1 MFCTNCTVVFKD
13 PVLLRYNSLPCGTEC
28 FTGCREELRP
38 TSKKKR
44 HLFLAVASGCRH
56 VICPFVSTF
65 LVGRRHFTVFG
76 KYLLPFSC
84 YISVQFYCYTSLF
97 SLLANGRKLMA
108 WPGVVFVV
116 VVVNNF
122 FQPLLLRNYCT
133 DFFEI
138 WYGASLGRGLSF
150 FLIACFSTN
159 QRRSHD
165 QKHVFQK
172 GVLVWMIT

>member
-1 MFCTNCTVVFKD
+1 MN
-13 PVLLRYNSLPCGTEC
+13 VLINSTTEAE
-28 FTGCREELRP
+28 GISRQYKP
-38 TSKKKR
+38 
-44 HLFLAVASGCRH
+44 
-56 VICPFVSTF
+56 ICV
-65 LVGRRHFTVFG
+65 
-76 KYLLPFSC
+76 
-84 YISVQFYCYTSLF
+84 F

-138 WYGASLGRGLSF
+138 LYGASLGRGLSF
-150 FLIACFSTN
+150 FLIVCFSTN

>member
-1 MFCTNCTVVFKD
+1 MSTSCEVPRSKKGQQQSNNQKEFVSLLIESLRTTFLKPVSVFRYVIYHWLGGLRVTNPPIRLMC
-13 PVLLRYNSLPCGTEC
+13 
-28 FTGCREELRP
+28 P
-38 TSKKKR
+38 TSAC
-44 HLFLAVASGCRH
+44 L
-56 VICPFVSTF
+56 
-65 LVGRRHFTVFG
+65 
-76 KYLLPFSC
+76 
-84 YISVQFYCYTSLF
+84 SVHIF

-108 WPGVVFVV
+108 WPGIVFVVV

-150 FLIACFSTN
+150 FRIACFSTN

>member
-1 MFCTNCTVVFKD
+1 MM
-13 PVLLRYNSLPCGTEC
+13 PVCACVCALVTQIFPKLLQLQ
-28 FTGCREELRP
+28 
-38 TSKKKR
+38 
-44 HLFLAVASGCRH
+44 
-56 VICPFVSTF
+56 I
-65 LVGRRHFTVFG
+65 
-76 KYLLPFSC
+76 
-84 YISVQFYCYTSLF
+84 F

-116 VVVNNF
+116 VVVVTVNNF

>member
-1 MFCTNCTVVFKD
+1 MLKYSENTPYLFLESNFYCVNTSYPMDN
-13 PVLLRYNSLPCGTEC
+13 C
-28 FTGCREELRP
+28 FTGRRDRSCQMTEKVILYKLPAGLVTECTFTRCRLVHTSCLDRMTSSCLFRLAHGVYKRP
-38 TSKKKR
+38 LTSE
-44 HLFLAVASGCRH
+44 
-56 VICPFVSTF
+56 
-65 LVGRRHFTVFG
+65 
-76 KYLLPFSC
+76 
-84 YISVQFYCYTSLF
+84 
-97 SLLANGRKLMA
+97 LMA
-108 WPGVVFVV
+108 WPSVVFVVVV

>member
-1 MFCTNCTVVFKD
+1 MGWESSGVVGFD
-13 PVLLRYNSLPCGTEC
+13 LGPLLQGQTRIAKGKSAYNSL
-28 FTGCREELRP
+28 
-38 TSKKKR
+38 
-44 HLFLAVASGCRH
+44 
-56 VICPFVSTF
+56 I
-65 LVGRRHFTVFG
+65 
-76 KYLLPFSC
+76 
-84 YISVQFYCYTSLF
+84 

-108 WPGVVFVV
+108 WPGVVF

-172 GVLVWMIT
+172 GVLVWMITLKALHLFT

>member
-1 MFCTNCTVVFKD
+1 M
-13 PVLLRYNSLPCGTEC
+13 G
-28 FTGCREELRP
+28 
-38 TSKKKR
+38 
-44 HLFLAVASGCRH
+44 
-56 VICPFVSTF
+56 
-65 LVGRRHFTVFG
+65 
-76 KYLLPFSC
+76 
-84 YISVQFYCYTSLF
+84 ISDAIF

-108 WPGVVFVV
+108 WPGVVFVVVV